1 MQRGLEFSATTT
13 ATLLRNPA
21 GVWPSPSARLRYGLI
36 LRVEQVFFII
46 IVIITT
52 AAVAMKKCP
61 LFCCFMAMKF
71 VLGSDAICTCSEDL
85 HVFFWYKEVLPC
97 ERHTPG
103 VGEVRWAD
111 QISRRKKGHTGN
123 GVRNFDLRFLP
134 AVNLLPDWCKDY
146 VVVQIWKWLCS

>member
-13 ATLLRNPA
+13 ATLVRNPV
-21 GVWPSPSARLRYGLI
+21 GVWPSPSARLRHGLI

-85 HVFFWYKEVLPC
+85 HVFFFVTRKSCRVNATLRESGRFVGLTKFP
-97 ERHTPG
+97 EGKKVTP
-103 VGEVRWAD
+103 VMVYETLIYDFCR
-111 QISRRKKGHTGN
+111 
-123 GVRNFDLRFLP
+123 L
-134 AVNLLPDWCKDY
+134 
-146 VVVQIWKWLCS
+146 